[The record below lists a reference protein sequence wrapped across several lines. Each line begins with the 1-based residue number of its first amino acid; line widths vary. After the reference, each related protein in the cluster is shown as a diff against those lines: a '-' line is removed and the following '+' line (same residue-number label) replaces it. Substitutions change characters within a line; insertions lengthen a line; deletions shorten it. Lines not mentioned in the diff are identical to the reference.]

1 MNEHGDSV
9 ARLVEFLESA
19 GLGWLWVFVLTLW
32 GGTASYVAKVKKMNI
47 PFSLVELIGEW
58 TISSFA
64 GIVTA
69 YLCLAAGAPF
79 YLTAA
84 FAGVAGHMGGRAI
97 ELLERRFVAW
107 LGGKG
112 KPDEDRA

>member
-1 MNEHGDSV
+1 M
-9 ARLVEFLESA
+9 
-19 GLGWLWVFVLTLW
+19 
-32 GGTASYVAKVKKMNI
+32 KI

-64 GIVTA
+64 GIVVA

-79 YLTAA
+79 YITAA

-97 ELLERRFVAW
+97 ELLERRVSGW

-112 KPDEDRA
+112 R